1 MITVQNLKEV
11 LLKLG
16 FAEASNGVFKK
27 QYPHDASIVV
37 DFNRKKIAYAPVDS
51 TFTEGEYPTKTKPA
65 TGFVIHRE
73 TTLDFIHP
81 ENFVCLVCV
90 HLLLEKGYEPKH
102 MVFEPA
108 FKVGHNNKPS
118 YGDILVYNEQYNPL
132 VLIENKTYG
141 PEFSKEWNNM
151 QKNGG
156 QLFSYLG
163 PLVNELGL
171 CENLVL
177 FAVDFDNNDIVLKN
191 HIITLKDNDN
201 ADLGSA
207 KKFKNAQGKYF
218 EVWNETYAK
227 SFETKGLFEQDVAPY
242 SVGKLKYTIADL
254 KSLSH
259 SEIRP
264 IYHEFA
270 TILRNHAITD
280 FEHSFYILIDLFLCK
295 ITDERRNP
303 DDLQFYYKGISRDT
317 PKKYC
322 ARLLKLYQQGKHD
335 LFDVDVV
342 NKDEDDIRQ
351 IFEDTSRSL
360 TNGLFEGIRELFE
373 EIKFYN
379 IKKFNF
385 IDVENKEEFEMNF
398 QILIKIAALIQDI
411 NLSNSETNHF
421 FGDLFEG
428 LLSKNVHQTEG
439 QFFTPLPIVN
449 FIIKSLPEF
458 PDNQNIKVLD
468 YACGAGH
475 FLTEFIKCYPHSSA
489 FGIEKSQTL
498 SQVAKIATIINGSQD
513 AHIVFKDSLSVF
525 NTRETRFQG
534 FDNESFDLIIANP
547 PYSVKGFLNTL
558 DENDRD
564 QYELTKLVKE
574 KSYGTNKTIES
585 FFVERAKHFLRQNGL
600 IGIVLPSS
608 ILSNE
613 DSINVKT
620 RELLFAHFNILSIV
634 GLGSRTFGSTGTNT
648 IILFAQKVK
657 KNAEGLVEHFIK
669 NDRFEQYTN
678 YQAIDSYINK
688 QGYDKEAFFAFM
700 QTDTLEDV
708 LENHEVFREYKM
720 AFRSTAIKKT
730 LQLEWFKNSS
740 FYNKREKGNSKID
753 KQLLATFLESGEYK
767 EYEEA
772 EQRKQFISY
781 AKAIECDKLYTFI
794 QIENNYILLLQS
806 PPERVNNKS
815 NKAEIIKFLGYD
827 WSNRKGDEG
836 IKYITKTSFVDD
848 EDGQSSDEKDAEIVR
863 AINSIKYIDTPLY
876 NPDQAWD
883 NTKFAFALRKHIY
896 DQCKKFS
903 FGPNEPKDEK
913 DQLFEGQMDELLS
926 FASLSDLMDFTR
938 PTFNKTIKTATVKP
952 FITSNK
958 YRMVRLEL
966 LMDSITG
973 AQTKI
978 PQEEIKEFGTYP
990 VITQES
996 ENFISGYTNNDEPI
1010 TDLPLIVFGDHS
1022 CTYKYVDFPFVR
1034 GADGTQLIKVTASVD
1049 LKYLYNFLQAIEI
1062 ENQGKYE
1069 RHFKYLKDT
1078 KIPVPPI
1085 EVQREISAA
1094 CEQIDADFIS
1104 APSKN
1109 LEAKQHINDLFD
1121 KIKDEKVNL
1130 KQICQY
1136 STERTSKV
1144 DAAKYITTDNML
1156 QDCEGI
1162 TAYTGTDDIPSAI
1175 VYKKGDILVS
1185 NIRPYLQKI
1194 WYADRDGACSP
1205 DVLVFR
1211 VSDARIDSKFLY
1223 YSMKRTQFFDFIMN
1237 SAGVK
1242 GLKMPRGDK
1251 DAILNYEIR
1260 IPSLKAQAD
1269 IIKQIKQY
1277 EAEIRQTQELIKSS
1291 AARKKVII
1299 EQYLND

>member
-11 LLKLG
+11 LLK
-16 FAEASNGVFKK
+16 FSFIEASNGVFKK

-51 TFTEGEYPTKTKPA
+51 TFAEGEYPTRTKPA

-102 MVFEPA
+102 IVFEPA

-118 YGDILVYNEQYNPL
+118 YGDILVYDEQYNPL
-132 VLIENKTYG
+132 TLIENKTYG
-141 PEFSKEWNNM
+141 AEFSKEWNNM

-177 FAVDFDNNDIVLKN
+177 FAADFDNNDIVLKN

-303 DDLQFYYKGISRDT
+303 DDLQFYYKGITRDT

-449 FIIKSLPEF
+449 FIIRSLPEF
-458 PDNQNIKVLD
+458 PNNPNIKVLD

-475 FLTEFIKCYPHSSA
+475 FLTEFIKSYPKA
-489 FGIEKSQTL
+489 GVYGVEKSQTL

-513 AHIVFKDSLSVF
+513 AHIVFKDSLSSF
-525 NTRETRFQG
+525 NSRETRYKG

-558 DENDRD
+558 SDIERE

-574 KSYGTNKTIES
+574 KSYDKNKTIES
-585 FFVERAKHFLRQNGL
+585 FFVERTKQFLRPNGL
-600 IGIVLPSS
+600 VGIVLPSA

-613 DSINVKT
+613 DAIAAKT
-620 RELLFAHFNILSIV
+620 RELIFAHFNILSIV
-634 GLGSRTFGSTGTNT
+634 SLGSRTFGSTGTNT
-648 IILFAQKVK
+648 IILFAQRVK
-657 KNAEGLVEHFIK
+657 KNAGGLLEHFIS
-669 NDRFEQYTN
+669 NDRYDQYTN
-678 YQAIDSYINK
+678 YEAIDSYIAK
-688 QGYDKEAFFAFM
+688 QDYDKDAYMDFM
-700 QTDTLEDV
+700 QKEILSES
-708 LENHEVFREYKM
+708 LENHEIFKDYKEN
-720 AFRSTAIKKT
+720 FSKKAIKKAT
-730 LQLEWFKNSS
+730 QIEWFKSSKFFKVGVTANSAE
-740 FYNKREKGNSKID
+740 FKHGF
-753 KQLLATFLESGEYK
+753 AHFLSSEAYK
-767 EYEEA
+767 ECENSEY
-772 EQRKQFISY
+772 RKQFITY
-781 AKAIECDKLYTFI
+781 AKEIEKEKLFIFI
-794 QIENNYILLLQS
+794 QVEGNNVLLLQS
-806 PPERVNNKS
+806 PPEKVDNKS
-815 NKAEIIKFLGYD
+815 NKDAIIKFLGYE

-836 IKYITKTSFVDD
+836 YKYITKDTYLEDSEIDQDAD
-848 EDGQSSDEKDAEIVR
+848 EDENAIVKS
-863 AINSIKYIDTPLY
+863 INSIRFIDTPLY
-876 NPDQAWD
+876 NPDNVWD
-883 NTKFAFALRKHIY
+883 NTKFAYAIRKHIY
-896 DQCKKFS
+896 EQCKKFS
-903 FGPNEPKDEK
+903 YGEK
-913 DQLFEGQMDELLS
+913 VIPIELSESYCGQMDELLS
-926 FASLSDLMDFTR
+926 YANLSDLIDFSR
-938 PTFNKTIKTATVKP
+938 ATFSKTIYTTPQKRIV
-952 FITSNK
+952 ITSQYQLAK
-958 YRMVRLEL
+958 LGTFAEVRKGK
-966 LMDSITG
+966 SITKVEAKEGSIKVVAGGTDYAYTHNEANRAANTITISASG
-973 AQTKI
+973 ANAGFVNYWKEPIFASDCTTVRGRDDIETYYIYKFLQSLQDQIFFLQRGSAQPHVYSGDIANIPI
-978 PQEEIKEFGTYP
+978 PQVGDIIMKR
-990 VITQES
+990 VIEKCAAL
-996 ENFISGYTNNDEPI
+996 DEKFKTTRMPI
-1010 TDLPLIVFGDHS
+1010 TEYRSSIAQIFLDMNIV
-1022 CTYKYVDFPFVR
+1022 
-1034 GADGTQLIKVTASVD
+1034 
-1049 LKYLYNFLQAIEI
+1049 E
-1062 ENQGKYE
+1062 
-1069 RHFKYLKDT
+1069 
-1078 KIPVPPI
+1078 
-1085 EVQREISAA
+1085 
-1094 CEQIDADFIS
+1094 
-1104 APSKN
+1104 
-1109 LEAKQHINDLFD
+1109 EAKLED
-1121 KIKDEKVNL
+1121 
-1130 KQICQY
+1130 
-1136 STERTSKV
+1136 
-1144 DAAKYITTDNML
+1144 
-1156 QDCEGI
+1156 
-1162 TAYTGTDDIPSAI
+1162 
-1175 VYKKGDILVS
+1175 
-1185 NIRPYLQKI
+1185 
-1194 WYADRDGACSP
+1194 
-1205 DVLVFR
+1205 
-1211 VSDARIDSKFLY
+1211 
-1223 YSMKRTQFFDFIMN
+1223 
-1237 SAGVK
+1237 
-1242 GLKMPRGDK
+1242 
-1251 DAILNYEIR
+1251 
-1260 IPSLKAQAD
+1260 
-1269 IIKQIKQY
+1269 
-1277 EAEIRQTQELIKSS
+1277 
-1291 AARKKVII
+1291 
-1299 EQYLND
+1299 